1 MKCEPFRLKPT
12 MPKQRRCNPV
22 IRVREN
28 DFWLLS
34 DLRDRTGMS
43 LCEIVHQCLTYC
55 MQHTAWTIETSTP
68 VCWVSP
74 FGKVIVERRPNNGF
88 S

>member
-55 MQHTAWTIETSTP
+55 MQHTDLTIETSTP
-68 VCWVSP
+68 VCWVNLS
-74 FGKVIVERRPNNGF
+74 GRVIVERRPNNGF